1 MPGSPNV
8 CPDGAVSNQRC
19 VAAGDRVPAGIP
31 VGGLYGCSFRPAL
44 LAPQLKG
51 DKMTLK
57 IDFTEKELVD
67 IQEALRLAPIHN
79 HAPEENHRWHTLSEK
94 ISAATEFIQIIKET
108 K

>member
-1 MPGSPNV
+1 
-8 CPDGAVSNQRC
+8 
-19 VAAGDRVPAGIP
+19 
-31 VGGLYGCSFRPAL
+31 
-44 LAPQLKG
+44 
-51 DKMTLK
+51 MTLK